1 MFDLVQA
8 IPHLT
13 PTIWQTGQVVTTQKI
28 HPQIVK
34 CCHSKVPKSIHCV
47 LLVAT
52 SRFLP
57 GLKRI
62 LSLWVPLIRLNE
74 FIWAED
80 LIRTRSYFSLA
91 LSLRALLS
99 FISSL
104 WIFFFFCTVSSVL
117 LNEFFSWSD
126 ELKTMTQDRLLEPH
140 RKRFW
145 RFRNDCWSQSQ
156 IKQNDCSF
164 QVLLSP

>member
-13 PTIWQTGQVVTTQKI
+13 PTICQTGQVVTTQKI

-34 CCHSKVPKSIHCV
+34 CCHSKVLKSIHCV

-62 LSLWVPLIRLNE
+62 FSLRVPLIRLNE
-74 FIWAED
+74 FIWAERHGP
-80 LIRTRSYFSLA
+80 IF
-91 LSLRALLS
+91 LLHCHS
-99 FISSL
+99 EHFCPLFQVSEY
-104 WIFFFFCTVSSVL
+104 FFFTVSSVL

-126 ELKTMTQDRLLEPH
+126 ELKTMTQDHLLEPH

-145 RFRNDCWSQSQ
+145 DVQKW
-156 IKQNDCSF
+156 
-164 QVLLSP
+164 LLIAVSN

>member
-62 LSLWVPLIRLNE
+62 LSLRVPLIRLNE

-104 WIFFFFCTVSSVL
+104 WIFFFLYCFICAFKWIIQLQRWAENDDTGPSTGASQEEILEIQKWLLIAVS
-117 LNEFFSWSD
+117 N
-126 ELKTMTQDRLLEPH
+126 
-140 RKRFW
+140 
-145 RFRNDCWSQSQ
+145 
-156 IKQNDCSF
+156 
-164 QVLLSP
+164 

>member
-47 LLVAT
+47 LLVAI

-62 LSLWVPLIRLNE
+62 LSLRVPLIRLNE

-104 WIFFFFCTVSSVL
+104 WIFFFLYCFICAFKWIFQLKRWAENDDTGPSTGASQEEILEIQKWLLIAVS
-117 LNEFFSWSD
+117 N
-126 ELKTMTQDRLLEPH
+126 
-140 RKRFW
+140 
-145 RFRNDCWSQSQ
+145 
-156 IKQNDCSF
+156 
-164 QVLLSP
+164 